1 MKQIYREKKPFVF
14 TIFGA
19 SGDLAQLKIFPALF
33 ALAEQKRLPKEY
45 YFVGYS
51 RTPMSQAV
59 FREKFAASVRENY
72 KGSFGAYQEE
82 ILKDCLGHVYY
93 FSGQYEKAEDFKDY
107 KAFRDEITGVKNI
120 LQLYYFSVPPSVFGS
135 IVKEVAHIRGK
146 GDDVRL
152 ILEKP
157 FGDSEKSAR
166 KLFHEIVQYFDEEN
180 IYLLDHY
187 LGKKPVQ
194 SILAMRHAN
203 RILNIMLRGS
213 EIENIQIS
221 ALESVGVGK
230 RIGYF
235 DDSGTIKDMVQSHL
249 LQLLALMTMSIP
261 IQKNAENLQKEKAA
275 ILQALDFPLEPNVLS
290 IGQYKGY
297 QAESEKVKDSQT
309 PTFAAMK
316 LYINREEW
324 FDVPIFLRTG
334 KCLNER
340 HTFMVIELKKFA
352 FQPED
357 HQPNRIVI
365 EFAPAEQISIT
376 LLDEDGVTS
385 QSSQVIST
393 HSIACEGDY
402 CLPEHG
408 LLLLDAL
415 RGEKKFFLSF
425 EEILACWSLVDK
437 IQTYIQDENIP
448 LETYEI
454 GSRGPLG
461 QTCLMEQKAGRNW
474 YDPDDSDIKFL

>member
-1 MKQIYREKKPFVF
+1 MKEIYRAKQPFVF

-33 ALAEQKRLPKEY
+33 ALAEQKRLPKDY

-51 RTPMSQAV
+51 RTEMSHTT
-59 FREKFAASVRENY
+59 FREKFETSVRENY
-72 KGSFGAYQEE
+72 KGDFGEYQEG
-82 ILKDCLGHVYY
+82 ILKECLAQVYY
-93 FSGQYEKAEDFKDY
+93 FAGKYDNAEDFEAY
-107 KAFRDEITGVKNI
+107 KSFRDETTGVKDI
-120 LQLYYFSVPPSVFGS
+120 LQLYYFSVPPSVFAP
-135 IVKEVAHIRGK
+135 IVKQVAGIRGT

-166 KLFHEIVQYFDEEN
+166 KLFHEVVQYFDEEN

-213 EIENIQIS
+213 EIENVQIS

-261 IQKNAENLQKEKAA
+261 IEKNAENIQKEKAA
-275 ILQALDFPLEPNVLS
+275 ILQALNFPPGPNALC

-297 QAESEKVKDSQT
+297 REESEQVENSQT

-334 KCLNER
+334 KCLDER

-352 FQPED
+352 FQPKD

-365 EFAPAEQISIT
+365 EFAPEEQISIT

-408 LLLLDAL
+408 LLLLDTL

-425 EEILACWSLVDK
+425 EEILACWDLVDEVEA
-437 IQTYIQDENIP
+437 YIKDANVE
-448 LETYEI
+448 LETYDI
-454 GSRGPLG
+454 GSRGPAG
-461 QTCLMEQKAGRNW
+461 QARLMEAKAGRDW
-474 YDPDDSDIKFL
+474 FDPH